1 MGVHLLLKVIT
12 FGGIPF
18 IIMSIIAY
26 ALYSQN
32 DISNARSVFCVAL
45 IGLVIGFATIIYD
58 IDQWS
63 LTKKTII
70 HFVCMLLTI
79 YSILLFSGW
88 FPLRSIK
95 DGLIIFGY
103 FVLTGIILWL
113 VLLFLAKKLIG
124 KVFISGH

>member
-1 MGVHLLLKVIT
+1 MGVHLLIKGIT

-58 IDQWS
+58 INQWS
-63 LTKKTII
+63 LTRKTII

-79 YSILLFSGW
+79 YPILLFSGW
-88 FPLRSIK
+88 FPLKSIK

-113 VLLFLAKKLIG
+113 VLLFLAKK
-124 KVFISGH
+124 FNW